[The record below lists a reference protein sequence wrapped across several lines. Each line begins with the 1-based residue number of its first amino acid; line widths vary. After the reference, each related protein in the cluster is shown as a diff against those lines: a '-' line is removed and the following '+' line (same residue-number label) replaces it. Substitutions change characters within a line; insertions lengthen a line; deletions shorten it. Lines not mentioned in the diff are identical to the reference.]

1 MEEINSLAFL
11 DELQT
16 IVGCGDRSIS
26 NIMNTNNY
34 AQIEPLK
41 KPTHIE
47 EELKTPKFCNQKPKI
62 KWQNSSAE
70 ELFLHESDN
79 ILNIIDAD
87 PNYLSKYT
95 QDNPFNEFASKFKNV
110 N

>member
-41 KPTHIE
+41 KTTHIE
-47 EELKTPKFCNQKPKI
+47 VELKTPGSSIKKPKI
-62 KWQNSSAE
+62 KWLNRSAE
-70 ELFLHESDN
+70 ELFLQESDN

-87 PNYLSKYT
+87 PNYLSKYK
-95 QDNPFNEFASKFKNV
+95 QDSPFNEFASKFKNV